1 MEKLLNTND
10 TVFTLP
16 ENSGH
21 LFYSP
26 SGNPEVW
33 PEKPAGY
40 LTVDEWLA
48 QHPPGWDDT
57 RTPKE
62 KREDAYVA
70 EADPL
75 YEQAMFY
82 QAEAEGFRLLND
94 LASAAVAEEKSRDY
108 LRQYAEVKAEIRER
122 YPDEEVT

>member
-1 MEKLLNTND
+1 MEKPLNTND
-10 TVFTLP
+10 TVFTLQ
-16 ENSGH
+16 EATVH
-21 LFYSP
+21 TFFSP

-33 PEKPAGY
+33 PERPAGY
-40 LTVDEWLA
+40 LTADEWFTL
-48 QHPPGWDDT
+48 HPVGLDDT

-62 KREDAYVA
+62 KREDAYKA

-75 YEQAMFY
+75 FEQAMFY

-108 LRQYAEVKAEIRER
+108 LRQYAEKKAEIRER